1 MDFKDQVKALAERV
15 VKMKDQVQTEEATKN
30 AFIMPFM
37 QTLGYDVFNPMEVVP
52 EYIADVGTKKGE
64 KIDYAIMRDNV
75 PVILIECKHWREKLE
90 AHNNQIVRY
99 FTVSKAKFAILTNGI
114 RYRFYTDLVE
124 TNLMDEKP
132 FLDIDMIDLRDNQIE
147 ELKKFH
153 KSYFDV
159 ANIVSSASE
168 MKYTNEIKLLLQTE
182 LKTPSADFIRFI
194 VGKVYTGVKTEKV
207 IFQFSE
213 FVKKSVHNVVG
224 DMITERLK
232 NALTNEETL
241 QLQAV
246 EVTPSVG
253 TIDATDPGKEIVTT
267 SEEIEGFYIVKS
279 ILRSKVESNRITHRD
294 TLSYFNILLDDNIR
308 RTVCR
313 LYFNNSKKQLGYYDE
328 AKKEIKVEIKSL
340 DDIYQYTDA
349 LCATAETYL
358 NLKV

>member
-15 VKMKDQVQTEEATKN
+15 VKMKDIVGTEEATKN

-52 EYIADVGTKKGE
+52 EYTADVGTKKGE
-64 KIDYAIMRDNV
+64 KVDYAIMRDNV

-124 TNLMDEKP
+124 TNLMDDKP
-132 FLDIDMIDLRDNQIE
+132 FLEIDFTDLREPQIE

-159 ANIVSSASE
+159 TNIVSSASE
-168 MKYTNEIKLLLQTE
+168 MKYTNEIKNLLQTE

-232 NALTNEETL
+232 NALTNEETM

-246 EVTPSVG
+246 EVTPSVQ
-253 TIDATDPGKEIVTT
+253 TAQAVETGKEIVTT
-267 SEEIEGFYIVKS
+267 EEEIEGFYIVKS
-279 ILRSKVESNRITHRD
+279 ILRSKVEAQRIDYRD
-294 TLSYFNILLDDNIR
+294 TLSYFNVILDDNIR

-313 LYFNNSKKQLGYYDE
+313 LYFNTAKKQLGYFDD
-328 AKKEIKVEIKSL
+328 AKKETKVELKTL
-340 DDIYQYTDA
+340 DDIYQYADA
-349 LCATAETYL
+349 LCATAETYS
-358 NLKV
+358 NLK